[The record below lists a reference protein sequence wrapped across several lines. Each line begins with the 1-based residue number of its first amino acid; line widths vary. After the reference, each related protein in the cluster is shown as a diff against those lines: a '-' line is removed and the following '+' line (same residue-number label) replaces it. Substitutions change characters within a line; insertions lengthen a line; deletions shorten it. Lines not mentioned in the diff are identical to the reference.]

1 MGARCSSLVELA
13 VEGTAMSRGAD
24 RQVKLLVP
32 ATTWGSSQ
40 GEQLRSNSGI
50 IKPEVSL
57 GKEKKEPY
65 TRLVPVNL
73 QDISM

>member
-1 MGARCSSLVELA
+1 
-13 VEGTAMSRGAD
+13 MSRGAD
-24 RQVKLLVP
+24 REVKLLVP

-50 IKPEVSL
+50 IKPKMSS
-57 GKEKKEPY
+57 GKGKKKESY

-73 QDISM
+73 QDIRM